1 VTGSLDG
8 VLVADFSRVLAG
20 PYATMLLADLGADVV
35 KVESPDGD
43 DTRRW
48 GPPFAG
54 GEATYFLSV
63 NRNKRSVRL
72 DLRDPGDAGL
82 ARELA
87 TRADVLV
94 QNFRVGSLQRYG
106 LDFEQVRETN
116 PGCVYCT
123 ISGFG
128 SGTGAGLPGY
138 DLLVQAMG
146 GLMSI
151 TGDAEPTKVGVAVV
165 DILAGLHATVGI
177 LAALRHRDATGD
189 GQHVQVDLLH
199 SLLSGIVNQAAG
211 YVAGGVVP
219 GRLGNRHPSIVPYA
233 PYPTADRPLVLAVG
247 NDRQFGALCV
257 ALGAPELAT
266 DPRFAGNPDRVT
278 HRAELNARLTEL
290 LAGRTA
296 ADWTAL
302 LTPLGVPCG
311 PVNDVAG
318 AFALATGLGLAPTA
332 ELPRDDGSA
341 VPTVTNP
348 IGLSATPPTHRTAPP
363 SLGEHDAEI
372 RAWLASDR

>member
-1 VTGSLDG
+1 MTGSLDG

-72 DLRDPGDAGL
+72 DLRDPGDLGL

-87 TRADVLV
+87 ARADVLV
-94 QNFRVGSLQRYG
+94 QNFRAGSLTRYG
-106 LDFEQVRETN
+106 LDFAQVRESN

-128 SGTGAGLPGY
+128 ADSALPGY

-151 TGDAEPTKVGVAVV
+151 TGDTEPTKVGVAVV
-165 DILAGLHATVGI
+165 DVLAGLHATVGI
-177 LAALRHRDATGD
+177 LAALRHREATGA

-199 SLLSGIVNQAAG
+199 SLLSGLVNQAGA

-219 GRLGNRHPSIVPYA
+219 EPMGNRHPSIVPYA

-247 NDRQFGALCV
+247 SAGGLN
-257 ALGAPELAT
+257 ELWSA
-266 DPRFAGNPDRVT
+266 
-278 HRAELNARLTEL
+278 
-290 LAGRTA
+290 
-296 ADWTAL
+296 
-302 LTPLGVPCG
+302 CM
-311 PVNDVAG
+311 PV
-318 AFALATGLGLAPTA
+318 
-332 ELPRDDGSA
+332 R
-341 VPTVTNP
+341 
-348 IGLSATPPTHRTAPP
+348 
-363 SLGEHDAEI
+363 
-372 RAWLASDR
+372 